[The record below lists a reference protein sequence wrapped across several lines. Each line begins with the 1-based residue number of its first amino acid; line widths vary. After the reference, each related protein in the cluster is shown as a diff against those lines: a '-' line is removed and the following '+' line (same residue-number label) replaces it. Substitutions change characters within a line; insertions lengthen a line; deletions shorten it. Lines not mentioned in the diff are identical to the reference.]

1 MRLARCPRPR
11 AKLAAMQPLKIAAAV
26 ALCAILFWLGL
37 RLTRRAVD
45 LGIAAGRDEARRR
58 EAEPDAPKD

>member
-1 MRLARCPRPR
+1 
-11 AKLAAMQPLKIAAAV
+11 MQPVKIAAAV

-58 EAEPDAPKD
+58 EAESEQPKE

>member
-1 MRLARCPRPR
+1 
-11 AKLAAMQPLKIAAAV
+11 MQPLKVAAAV
-26 ALCAILFWLGL
+26 ALCVILFWLGL

-58 EAEPDAPKD
+58 GEDPDAPGE